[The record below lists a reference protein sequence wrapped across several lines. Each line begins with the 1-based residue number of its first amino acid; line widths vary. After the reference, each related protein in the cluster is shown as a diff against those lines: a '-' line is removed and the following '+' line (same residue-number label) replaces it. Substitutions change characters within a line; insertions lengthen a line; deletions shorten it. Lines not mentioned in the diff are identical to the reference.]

1 MGTALPVEN
10 ILVLWAIAM
19 SGFTVAY
26 LLFSQ
31 RDISH

>member
-1 MGTALPVEN
+1 MGTELPITN
-10 ILVLWAIAM
+10 MIVLWAIAM
-19 SGFTVAY
+19 TGFTMAY